1 MIKTVA
7 DPIINACVRRN
18 YDIARFEKYKSL
30 ENRENIPLLMIPAA
44 EPRIADAED
53 WRARMETVK
62 GTFSSRI
69 GQICNAALDRSIIAY
84 NENSDDEECRR
95 CREET
100 ETLAILVGLEI
111 DSAKSGVRPDLDEY
125 LGRRTVPRT
134 PFLQYKNLVE
144 RAEERRA
151 WYEPT
156 FAQRLEN
163 FFMSVDWSEVD
174 SNVERL
180 PYLARQLK
188 KHTPKIKDKP
198 ATDSELF
205 TFARQQNWKA
215 ALDLKFLAQVGALL
229 EDYEAVLSRIRA
241 CRVPIR
247 EKPRKRDTDRI
258 LYARGQDDRWDAE
271 ELYAQLQ
278 GLDAEQAARIRR
290 AMAEER
296 WHFMDE
302 DQRERF
308 LMTWLPTHTDF
319 HDLLAGFRFG
329 GYRVLSNLI
338 CDIDDEN
345 VAREHK
351 QLIRDGDSPAF
362 VSLMEAYQDKPRTQ
376 TYREAVSAKCR
387 DLLDEIV
394 KPVAAVRYGK

>member
-1 MIKTVA
+1 
-7 DPIINACVRRN
+7 
-18 YDIARFEKYKSL
+18 
-30 ENRENIPLLMIPAA
+30 MIPSA

-62 GTFSSRI
+62 GTFSSRV

-84 NENSDDEECRR
+84 NENSDDEERRR

-100 ETLAILVGLEI
+100 ETLAILMGLEI
-111 DSAKSGVRPDLDEY
+111 DSTKSGIRPDLDEY
-125 LGRRTVPRT
+125 LGQRMVKRT

-156 FAQRLEN
+156 FAQRLDN
-163 FFMSVDWSEVD
+163 FFDSADWSEVD

-198 ATDSELF
+198 AADSELF
-205 TFARQQNWKA
+205 SFAQQENWKA
-215 ALDLKFLAQVGALL
+215 ALDSKILTQVRTLL

-247 EKPRKRDTDRI
+247 EKPRKRDIDRI
-258 LYARGQDDRWDAE
+258 LYARGQEDCWDAE

-278 GLDAEQAARIRR
+278 DLDAEQAARIRR
-290 AMAEER
+290 AMAEEQ

-308 LMTWLPTHTDF
+308 LMTWRSMHAGLF
-319 HDLLAGFRFG
+319 DLLSDFRFG
-329 GYRVLSNLI
+329 GYRVLSDLI

-345 VAREHK
+345 TARDCK
-351 QLIRDGDSPAF
+351 QLIREGDSPAF
-362 VSLMEAYQDKPRTQ
+362 VSLMEAYQNKSNTQ

-387 DLLDEIV
+387 ELLDGIV
-394 KPVAAVRYGK
+394 KPVTAVRYVVALGKRNLLWDLLPDAVPQNVLEVRHGK